1 MNLQNLQSQLKTK
14 EELERKYASVAPNW
28 PDHKK
33 VIQDIANLKSQIS
46 KIESTPEPEP
56 LSPVNLSNKIV
67 GDSNKRINDLNRFY
81 ENSQNATAIN
91 KAWSFRFGAWWSG
104 KWVSLWVEKSNLNKL
119 NEDISTQLSQQEVQK
134 QNALAQLEQSTNSQ
148 LANLSQLD
156 ANIKNQ
162 EEANRIAKEWQ
173 DKTYELNKAQQEEAK
188 RQFDISAGVN
198 KSSTV
203 SPSKASAL
211 KSYANKSKPK
221 VDLKALEQ
229 VWAWIAS
236 GAAYDIMIDKAW
248 YKQSWSDSSSLNG
261 KSYTKNWA
269 TYIINK
275 EWELVLKK

>member
-33 VIQDIANLKSQIS
+33 VIQDIADLKNQIS
-46 KIESTPEPEP
+46 KIESIPEPEP
-56 LSPVNLSNKIV
+56 LNPVNLSNKIV

-119 NEDISTQLSQQEVQK
+119 NEDISTQLTQQEVQK

-148 LANLSQLD
+148 LANLSQLN
-156 ANIKNQ
+156 ANTKNQ

-188 RQFDISAGVN
+188 RQFNISAWVTTP
-198 KSSTV
+198 STV

-211 KSYANKSKPK
+211 KSYAAKQPAKAQTPK
-221 VDLKALEQ
+221 ESNVIA
-229 VWAWIAS
+229 AWELANFSASIAS
-236 GAAYDIMIDKAW
+236 QWFKDWWAN
-248 YKQSWSDSSSLNG
+248 SESLTWRVYSKDWVN
-261 KSYTKNWA
+261 
-269 TYIINK
+269 YIINK
-275 EWELVLKK
+275 EWKFIKL